1 MKKIFILLCLIGLVS
16 CDGDSPYSG
25 YAAYF
30 SVDATHHPFNQI
42 YGVGQ
47 YIRIKRKT
55 RSTYEVTDVL
65 GNKYEKQ
72 LSEYEVRQ
80 GFQYGYGG
88 FIVGTNYEGTLMAYD
103 WACPNCDMS
112 IHRLELNDI
121 GQATCSNCNTTY
133 DLNIG
138 GIPIE
143 GTSRERLWQYRIF
156 QAGNIITIQN

>member
-1 MKKIFILLCLIGLVS
+1 MKKILILLCIIGFMS
-16 CDGDSPYSG
+16 CDGESPYSG

-30 SVDATHHPFNQI
+30 SVDATYHPFNQI
-42 YGVGQ
+42 YGAGQ
-47 YIRIKRKT
+47 YIKIKRKT
-55 RSTYEVTDVL
+55 RTTYEVTDVL

-88 FIVGTNYEGTLMAYD
+88 FIIGTKYDGELMAYD
-103 WACPNCDMS
+103 WACPYCDMG
-112 IHRLELNDI
+112 IHRLKLNEI
-121 GQATCSNCNTTY
+121 GYATCDGCNSTY

-143 GTSRERLWQYRIF
+143 GKSDKRLWQYRIF
-156 QAGNIITIQN
+156 RSGNIITIQN